1 MAQPGER
8 VWIRHAEEVWEPAV
22 VDSRQNDGAAVFLGV
37 RTEEGEHRELEFASD
52 EALTA
57 DVKMRNESG
66 DQRIEDLILLPF
78 LHEPAILHVLQER
91 AKKGFIYTNVGA
103 ILLAVNPF
111 KRLPELYS
119 DATIASH
126 RRVGAARDANPEDAA
141 APPPHAFAV
150 ADQAYRSMRRALLEG
165 ASAAADE
172 TPVAD
177 QAVLISGESGAGKTE
192 TTKFVMRYLA
202 GLSVVMSSGDGGDAA
217 PTMGIESQV
226 LQTNPILEGFGNAR
240 TLRNDNSSRFGKWI
254 SLEFDGRGRL
264 STAHIRTYLLEKVRL
279 VRQTEGERGFH
290 VFYECIAYR
299 DGGAQPWCATWPD
312 GSPAL
317 GDALGGDSVCVNGS
331 TCGVDGR
338 HDGVLDVE
346 SLEERLEAL
355 KAFGVVG
362 SLSTSVF
369 ETLAAVLHLGAVQFE
384 ATRHATEDAGS
395 RASPATGGRLA
406 AVGAALGVDVGH
418 LETALTSR
426 KVFAE
431 GDYLDLRLSHE
442 AAARARDAL
451 LKALYSALFDDLV
464 DRCNVALEA
473 SGDAPKNGKAKG
485 ASIGLLDIFGFEVFA
500 VNSFEQLLINY
511 TNERLQ
517 QHFNDFVFETE
528 QREYKAEGLYWD
540 AVDFP
545 NNDDVLALIEGRQQS
560 GRGASLPPAGAGKP
574 QRRASALPSNA
585 QQASIGLL
593 ATIDDECLLVASR
606 ADGATSAAVTD
617 DGDDASARSLAQR
630 LRAAFSEAPRYSCD
644 ARQERSAKFAVSHYA
659 GPVEYSVQGFIA
671 KNMDAL
677 SPDCAKVLAE
687 STKAFVVALE
697 ERRKASAGALG
708 AATPKGAAARTWG
721 GGAKKSGRSP
731 VPGGGGGRRASSL
744 ATTTLA
750 QRFRGSLGSLLFE
763 IRATR
768 PHFIRCLKPNDR
780 NLPDLI
786 SAQRLVEQ
794 LRYCGVL
801 EAVRVARAGYPVRLP
816 HADFAR
822 RYRAAAARSQPAF
835 FFEKPAV
842 AEAASAFGSALS
854 GGMSKMFGRVAEA
867 ADAADDDPK
876 ARAKNAAVAL
886 VGALAPEAA
895 LLREGDTVTPRVGRR
910 QSMSLDDAATREAR
924 KRGVAIGRTKVFL
937 RKGAFEALEVLLS
950 RRLTASALAVQ
961 RAARRMTAM
970 KRFAK
975 QRVVATVLQA
985 VVRLRIF
992 RRRKAATRV
1001 SSLFKAR
1008 GARVRFRAVA
1018 RFARCMQR
1026 AQRGTAARKKLGWL
1040 REVKAARKLQRLA
1053 RGGEAR
1059 GAFHRLR
1066 SGVTTLQLFL
1076 RVMLAREA
1084 KRHEYRLRRDASLVL
1099 GDLRKAQDSMAAME
1113 AKTSALQADARASL
1127 ESTSADRRALDKQ
1140 RKRVEAELR
1149 VQAEARAAHRAEI
1162 EAMSR
1167 ERDAAV
1173 ANLAAVRKRLEAERD
1188 AARHERDAALTAL
1201 SAAIAASGDERDAA
1215 EAAARSSLE
1224 RARADR
1230 ERHQQELERLGSL
1243 RRTRRRAP
1251 QRARRRATTT
1261 AKERAS
1267 PDVAAAVART
1277 AGAEH
1282 AGGDRPAAAPYAA
1295 ALAETLLKMERAS
1308 GCLRALA
1315 AIDVA
1320 PFTPVQLREQLDAAY
1335 ARLEDMQRRV
1345 DVGEPRT
1352 ARRTPSRNTRNAP
1365 GNNSAWLGIMSCGFY
1380 RDDMSDNEA

>member
-141 APPPHAFAV
+141 APPPHAFA
-150 ADQAYRSMRRALLEG
+150 
-165 ASAAADE
+165 
-172 TPVAD
+172 
-177 QAVLISGESGAGKTE
+177 AVLISGESGAGKTE

-369 ETLAAVLHLGAVQFE
+369 ETLAAVLHLGAVQRR
-384 ATRHATEDAGS
+384 ATR
-395 RASPATGGRLA
+395 R
-406 AVGAALGVDVGH
+406 
-418 LETALTSR
+418 
-426 KVFAE
+426 
-431 GDYLDLRLSHE
+431 
-442 AAARARDAL
+442 
-451 LKALYSALFDDLV
+451 
-464 DRCNVALEA
+464 
-473 SGDAPKNGKAKG
+473 KNGKAKG

-687 STKAFVVALE
+687 STKAF
-697 ERRKASAGALG
+697 
-708 AATPKGAAARTWG
+708 
-721 GGAKKSGRSP
+721 
-731 VPGGGGGRRASSL
+731 
-744 ATTTLA
+744 
-750 QRFRGSLGSLLFE
+750 RFRGSLGSLLFE

-1008 GARVRFRAVA
+1008 GAR
-1018 RFARCMQR
+1018 
-1026 AQRGTAARKKLGWL
+1026 
-1040 REVKAARKLQRLA
+1040 
-1053 RGGEAR
+1053 
-1059 GAFHRLR
+1059 
-1066 SGVTTLQLFL
+1066 LFL

-1127 ESTSADRRALDKQ
+1127 ESTAVPAPAADGFSEDGD
-1140 RKRVEAELR
+1140 
-1149 VQAEARAAHRAEI
+1149 ARA
-1162 EAMSR
+1162 
-1167 ERDAAV
+1167 DALRGDV
-1173 ANLAAVRKRLEAERD
+1173 VD
-1188 AARHERDAALTAL
+1188 ARR
-1201 SAAIAASGDERDAA
+1201 RA
-1215 EAAARSSLE
+1215 EAAANEAAAARPSATLLLRATEARKLADESRRIADE
-1224 RARADR
+1224 GPPPPRPKARAAAGAAAPPPPPGGGAEGDEAPDADLFDDDESPEKTEASPSTKRYQRKVARLRYEIAALRRLICGGWMAQWRMLCELGEDPVPTVPR
-1230 ERHQQELERLGSL
+1230 EYGDPDPGLEDEAIEHPRRGDDDHVAVSAGGGPSATSLGESMGLGSNDYAQACDAPT
-1243 RRTRRRAP
+1243 RATAAVTSRAPPGSFGPAWTRRRS
-1251 QRARRRATTT
+1251 RAASRRTSPPSTRRRPSSPACASALTAAPTT
-1261 AKERAS
+1261 AKERA

-1380 RDDMSDNEA
+1380 RDDMSDNGA